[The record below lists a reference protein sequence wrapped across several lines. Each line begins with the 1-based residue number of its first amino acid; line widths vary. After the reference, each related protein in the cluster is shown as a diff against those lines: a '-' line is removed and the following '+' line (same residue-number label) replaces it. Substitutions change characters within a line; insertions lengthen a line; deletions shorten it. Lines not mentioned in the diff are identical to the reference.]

1 MAGVPG
7 IRIGG
12 RQKGTPN
19 KSTLLRQGELG
30 AGGELPLEYMLRV
43 MRDETIEEK
52 RRDVMS
58 HAAAPYIHQ
67 KLAAMEVTGK
77 DGKDLIPQA
86 TDEDRAKALA
96 VLLAKAAAEEKK

>member
-1 MAGVPG
+1 MGGVPG

-43 MRDETIEEK
+43 MRDGEADQK
-52 RRDVMS
+52 RRDLMAQ
-58 HAAAPYIHQ
+58 AAAPYIHA

-77 DGKDLIPQA
+77 DGKDLIPEA

-96 VLLAKAAAEEKK
+96 ILLAKASVEEKK

>member
-43 MRDETIEEK
+43 MRDEGVDLK
-52 RRDVMS
+52 RRDLMS

-77 DGKDLIPQA
+77 DGKDLIPDA
-86 TDEDRAKALA
+86 TDDDRAKALA
-96 VLLAKAAAEEKK
+96 VFLAKAGEAK

>member
-1 MAGVPG
+1 MGGTPG

-30 AGGELPLEYMLRV
+30 AGGELPLDYMLRV
-43 MRDETIEEK
+43 MRDEAVEEK
-52 RRDVMS
+52 RRDLMS

-86 TDEDRAKALA
+86 TDDDRAKALA
-96 VLLAKAAAEEKK
+96 VFLAKAEGEKK